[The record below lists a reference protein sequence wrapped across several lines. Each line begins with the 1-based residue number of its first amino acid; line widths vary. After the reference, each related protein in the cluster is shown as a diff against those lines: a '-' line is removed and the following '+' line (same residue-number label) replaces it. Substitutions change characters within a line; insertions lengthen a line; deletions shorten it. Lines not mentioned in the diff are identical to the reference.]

1 MNYRSTVDNTL
12 NEILLVLKPSVEDWE
27 TRLRILNELQG
38 AVEFVEGLRGEHGSK
53 FCLDIHLMFIVLHL
67 FLFMPLH
74 DLHLFN
80 LI

>member
-38 AVEFVEGLRGEHGSK
+38 AVEFVEGLRGEL
-53 FCLDIHLMFIVLHL
+53 CY
-67 FLFMPLH
+67 
-74 DLHLFN
+74 
-80 LI
+80 